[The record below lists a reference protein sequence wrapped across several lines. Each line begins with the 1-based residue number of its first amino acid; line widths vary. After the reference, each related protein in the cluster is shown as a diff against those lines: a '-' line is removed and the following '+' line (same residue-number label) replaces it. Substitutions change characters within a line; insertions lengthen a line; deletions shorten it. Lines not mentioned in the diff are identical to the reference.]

1 MDPPRPRR
9 TRQTFSIPH
18 KHEPEP
24 SSTHTPNQRK
34 KPGQIEE
41 ETLDRTL
48 VKTRPWHRRAQID
61 AKRRGAGN
69 KTLREKKKR
78 PETPPQA
85 ATNLRHVSETNRVEE
100 NLAEEECRQQQR
112 WRPHLLRQRHLMSE
126 RDREPGS
133 LELKQCNHLWQ
144 NPQRGRKKKKK
155 SANRDQT
162 TKPPSGKR

>member
-1 MDPPRPRR
+1 MAKHESDKKKPQKLRCTQRASKKPNSLSLSLSLSLQISFSAKHEFFYHMDPPRPRR

-41 ETLDRTL
+41 ATLNRTL
-48 VKTRPWHRRAQID
+48 VKTRPWHRREQID

-78 PETPPQA
+78 PEIPPQA
-85 ATNLRHVSETNRVEE
+85 ATNLRHVSETNRLEE

-112 WRPHLLRQRHLMSE
+112 
-126 RDREPGS
+126 
-133 LELKQCNHLWQ
+133 
-144 NPQRGRKKKKK
+144 
-155 SANRDQT
+155 
-162 TKPPSGKR
+162 

>member
-1 MDPPRPRR
+1 MDPPRQRR
-9 TRQTFSIPH
+9 KRQTFSNPH

-34 KPGQIEE
+34 KPGQIKE
-41 ETLDRTL
+41 ETLNRTL
-48 VKTRPWHRRAQID
+48 VKTRPWYRRAQID

-78 PETPPQA
+78 PETPPQG

-112 WRPHLLRQRHLMSE
+112 
-126 RDREPGS
+126 
-133 LELKQCNHLWQ
+133 
-144 NPQRGRKKKKK
+144 
-155 SANRDQT
+155 
-162 TKPPSGKR
+162 

>member
-1 MDPPRPRR
+1 MHTNGLQKTKCSLSLSEQISSSAKHEFFYHMDPPRPRR
-9 TRQTFSIPH
+9 TGQTFSIPH

-24 SSTHTPNQRK
+24 SSTRTPNQRK

-41 ETLDRTL
+41 ETLNRTL

-78 PETPPQA
+78 AETPSQA

-112 WRPHLLRQRHLMSE
+112 
-126 RDREPGS
+126 
-133 LELKQCNHLWQ
+133 
-144 NPQRGRKKKKK
+144 
-155 SANRDQT
+155 
-162 TKPPSGKR
+162 